1 MMIMQCILALLLC
14 FSKSASAFA
23 RSKEAYDACCAVDQ
37 RLGLVLLAFFL
48 FSHFRSE
55 KEKERFRARNIAAL
69 PPGARNPYEQ
79 TMDYGGTGVE

>member
-1 MMIMQCILALLLC
+1 LRSYFASVGQIISLIQRLLTTC
-14 FSKSASAFA
+14 FI
-23 RSKEAYDACCAVDQ
+23 VDQ

-55 KEKERFRARNIAAL
+55 REKERFRARNIAAL

-79 TMDYGGTGVE
+79 TMDYGGTGIDF